1 MGHELVKVET
11 SQELE
16 QFIRLPWKVYKNH
29 PCWVPPLI
37 QERKKFLN
45 PDINPFFE
53 HAEVNLFLALDDD
66 RLPVGRIALVH
77 DQNYHDVHSEPVGM
91 FGMFEAMDDPDLFCL
106 LLDKA
111 QQWCREKGYVR
122 LIGPM
127 NLSTNHECGL
137 LVEGFESPTMFGI
150 PYNPEYY
157 GKHFEAWG
165 LQKAKDLLAF
175 RLDLI
180 KIPDYLEGAAT
191 KLTKRNHFSVR
202 SIDLS
207 RFEKEISI
215 LWDVYNSA
223 WIQNWGFVPM
233 TEKEFTFSAQ
243 EMKSIIQPEFC
254 LIAEV
259 KGEPAGF
266 SLALP
271 DVNQVLRKMNGRL
284 FPFGWAQFLLNKN
297 KIDAFRVLTLGVK
310 KKFRR
315 LGIDALFYYE
325 TYRLFLEKKI
335 KWCEMSWLLED
346 NKSMVD
352 PMHRIGAH
360 IYKRHRIYD
369 RIITP

>member
-1 MGHELVKVET
+1 MGFELVKVET
-11 SQELE
+11 KQDLE
-16 QFIRLPWKVYKNH
+16 RFIRLPWKVYKNQ

-53 HAEVNLFLALDDD
+53 HAEVDLFLALDSD
-66 RLPVGRIALVH
+66 RSPVGRIALVH
-77 DQNYHDVHSEPVGM
+77 DQGYQEVHSELAGM
-91 FGMFEAMDDPDLFCL
+91 FGMFEAMDDPNLFRF

-111 QQWCREKGYVR
+111 YQWCQEKGYAR

-137 LVEGFESPTMFGI
+137 LVEGFDSPTMLGI

-157 GKHFEAWG
+157 VKHFEEWG
-165 LQKAKDLLAF
+165 LQKAKDLVAF

-180 KIPDYLEGAAT
+180 KIPDYLEQAAA
-191 KLTKRNHFSVR
+191 KIKRRNHFNIR
-202 SIDLS
+202 PMNLS
-207 RFEKEISI
+207 RLDQEISV
-215 LWDVYNSA
+215 LWDIYNSA
-223 WIQNWGFVPM
+223 WSLNWGFVPM
-233 TEKEFTFSAQ
+233 TRKEFEFSIQ
-243 EMKSIIQPEFC
+243 EVKPIIQPEFC

-266 SLALP
+266 SMAFP
-271 DVNQVLRKMNGRL
+271 DINQVLIEMNGSL
-284 FPFGWAQFLLNKN
+284 FPFGWARFLWKKN
-297 KIDAFRVLTLGVK
+297 KINAYRVPILGVK
-310 KKFRR
+310 KKYRR
-315 LGIDALFYYE
+315 LGIDAWFYYE
-325 TYRLFLEKKI
+325 TYRMFLDKKI

-346 NKSMVD
+346 NKSITD
-352 PMHRIGAH
+352 PMSRIGGT

>member
-1 MGHELVKVET
+1 MGYELVKVET
-11 SQELE
+11 SRELE
-16 QFIRLPWKVYKNH
+16 QFIRLPWKVYKDH

-53 HAEVNLFLALDDD
+53 HAKVDLFLAVNSD
-66 RLPVGRIALVH
+66 RSPAGRIALIH
-77 DQNYHDVHSEPVGM
+77 DQNYQDDHSELVGM
-91 FGMFEAMDDPDLFCL
+91 FGMFEAMDDSNLFHF

-111 QQWCREKGYVR
+111 YEWCREKGYAR

-137 LVEGFESPTMFGI
+137 LVEGFDSPTMFGI
-150 PYNPEYY
+150 PYNHDYY
-157 GKHFEAWG
+157 GKYFEDWG

-180 KIPDYLEGAAT
+180 RIPEYLERAAK
-191 KLTKRNHFSVR
+191 KLKKRNHFNIRPLDVKK
-202 SIDLS
+202 
-207 RFEKEISI
+207 FEEEISI

-233 TEKEFTFSAQ
+233 TQKEFVFSAQ
-243 EMKSIIQPEFC
+243 EMKPIVQPEFC

-259 KGEPAGF
+259 KGEPVGF

-271 DVNQVLRKMNGRL
+271 DVNQVLKKMNGRL

-325 TYRLFLEKKI
+325 TYRLFLERKI

-352 PMHRIGAH
+352 PMYRIGAK
-360 IYKRHRIYD
+360 IYKRHRIYE

>member
-1 MGHELVKVET
+1 MVYELVKVKT

-16 QFIRLPWKVYKNH
+16 QFIRLPWKVYKGH
-29 PCWVPPLI
+29 PYWVPPLI

-53 HAEVNLFLALDDD
+53 HAEVDLFIALDTD
-66 RLPVGRIALVH
+66 RLPMGRIALIH
-77 DQNYHDVHSEPVGM
+77 DQSYQEAHSEFAGI
-91 FGMFEAMDDPDLFCL
+91 FGMFEAMDDPDLFRFL
-106 LLDKA
+106 LNKA
-111 QQWCREKGYVR
+111 HQWCLEKGYTR

-137 LVEGFESPTMFGI
+137 LIEGFESPTMFGI

-157 GKHFEAWG
+157 GKHFEEWG
-165 LQKAKDLLAF
+165 LNKAKDLLAL
-175 RLDLI
+175 RLDLTE
-180 KIPDYLEGAAT
+180 IPDYLVRAAE
-191 KLTKRNHFSVR
+191 KLKKRNRFNVR
-202 SIDLS
+202 PFDMG

-233 TEKEFTFSAQ
+233 TQKEFEFSAQ
-243 EMKSIIQPEFC
+243 EMKPIVQPDLC

-271 DVNQVLRKMNGRL
+271 DVNQVLRKMDGRL

-315 LGIDALFYYE
+315 LGIDVLFYYE
-325 TYRLFLEKKI
+325 TYKLLLEKKI

-346 NKSMVD
+346 NKSMID
-352 PMHRIGAH
+352 PVERIGGT
-360 IYKRHRIYD
+360 IYKRHRIYE
-369 RIITP
+369 RSIIP